1 MSLTAFYGA
10 VILGLIYGLMV
21 LGVFL
26 TFRIL
31 NFPDLTVDGSIIL
44 GAAVA
49 ASLIISGVNPF
60 VATLAAPFAGAL
72 AGIVTGTLHTKFSIP
87 PLLAGI
93 LSMIGLHSINLRV
106 MGGSPN
112 LPLLRQPVIFECL
125 GGLGFSLRNSEFVIS
140 VCVALFFVLILYCFL
155 ITETGQALRATGD
168 NEIMMRSLGVNT
180 GRMKIMGLGISNALV
195 ALSGALLAQY
205 QGFADISMGI
215 GTIVAGLASVIVG
228 EVLLGSARI
237 IVWIFA
243 ALLGSVLYRLI
254 IALVLR
260 LGFQPTDL
268 KLFTA
273 VIVTIALISPFF
285 KGYKEKINKIF
296 RGFGKKD
303 SAEAIIRE
311 KGLGTEEIKPCL
323 KCWE

>member
-1 MSLTAFYGA
+1 
-10 VILGLIYGLMV
+10 
-21 LGVFL
+21 
-26 TFRIL
+26 
-31 NFPDLTVDGSIIL
+31 
-44 GAAVA
+44 
-49 ASLIISGVNPF
+49 VNPF
-60 VATLAAPFAGAL
+60 VATLVAPLAGAL

-125 GGLGFSLRNSEFVIS
+125 GNLGLSLRNSEFVFSFI
-140 VCVALFFVLILYCFL
+140 VAFLFVLLLYYFL

-195 ALSGALLAQY
+195 ALCGAMLAQY

-228 EVLLGSARI
+228 EVLLGSTRI

-243 ALLGSVLYRLI
+243 VLLGSILYRLI

-285 KGYKEKINKIF
+285 KGYTEKIKEKFKA
-296 RGFGKKD
+296 GD
-303 SAEAIIRE
+303 D
-311 KGLGTEEIKPCL
+311 GLGKEEV
-323 KCWE
+323 